1 MQGFMR
7 GLGMRIP
14 VIPELRVHPSRV
26 VRVLGLELGI
36 GAVVAAAG
44 RAMQG
49 NKKQSKI
56 VKSPRVRNR

>member
-1 MQGFMR
+1 MASVALAILGASVLAVPIYGFLPLGSVLA
-7 GLGMRIP
+7 GLF
-14 VIPELRVHPSRV
+14 
-26 VRVLGLELGI
+26 
-36 GAVVAAAG
+36 VVAAAG